1 VKVPVL
7 KELIEDNA
15 MTFDE
20 LWRLDLERKSG
31 VDSAAKEREVVRS
44 DTAPDA
50 ADEAEVNRFL
60 EWLEKSLMIDNS
72 DGTSVR

>member
-1 VKVPVL
+1 
-7 KELIEDNA
+7 

-31 VDSAAKEREVVRS
+31 IDSAAKEREVVRS